1 MDPTEK
7 TRNPDSKT
15 SSTAGEIDE
24 TDYYTILG
32 VERDATPEVIR
43 KSYKR
48 LAFTYHPD
56 RGGDA
61 EIVALFSTADA

>member
-1 MDPTEK
+1 MDPAEK
-7 TRNPDSKT
+7 TSNSDSKT

-32 VERDATPEVIR
+32 VDRDATPEVIR

-48 LAFTYHPD
+48 LTFKYHPD

-61 EIVALFSTADA
+61 EIVSLSQATDA

>member
-1 MDPTEK
+1 MDPAEK
-7 TRNPDSKT
+7 TSNSDSKT

-32 VERDATPEVIR
+32 VDRDATPEVIR

-48 LAFTYHPD
+48 LAFKYHPD

-61 EIVALFSTADA
+61 EIVSLSQATDG